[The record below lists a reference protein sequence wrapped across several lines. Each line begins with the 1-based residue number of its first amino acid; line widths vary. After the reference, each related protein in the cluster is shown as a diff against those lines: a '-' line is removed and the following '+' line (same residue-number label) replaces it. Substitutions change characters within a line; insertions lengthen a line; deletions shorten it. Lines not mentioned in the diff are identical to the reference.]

1 MALRFHALSEAL
13 HVRRQMPQ
21 VDVIAGAAA
30 TWDMNGMKHSWQ
42 WRLVAYVLP
51 ASSPASPRP
60 EADHGDRPATA
71 S

>member
-1 MALRFHALSEAL
+1 
-13 HVRRQMPQ
+13 MPQ